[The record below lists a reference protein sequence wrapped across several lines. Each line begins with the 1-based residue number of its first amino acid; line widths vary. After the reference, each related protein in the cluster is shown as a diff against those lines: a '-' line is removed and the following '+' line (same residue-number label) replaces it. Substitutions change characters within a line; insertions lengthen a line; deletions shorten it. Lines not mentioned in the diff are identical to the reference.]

1 MEKELDKRKQF
12 WGSIQYNGAALG
24 DKLNGDPI
32 KLLKLKTMKR
42 ISHFV
47 WLRKQFYQV
56 HNLKCNEISFYV
68 LCSLSCFSG
77 YATWKKERHCWWHFT
92 KWKKNNSWHLRV
104 ECWVWEGIEKSEL
117 FSELV
122 YEKNKKMYFHSL
134 SYDSFNLLLSFTFPF
149 FSTPPSFLFLF
160 FFWVLKSEILKL
172 IFISELRHSRNALKL
187 YAKFVFACVQ
197 CFPQGQQK

>member
-1 MEKELDKRKQF
+1 MQWDF
-12 WGSIQYNGAALG
+12 F
-24 DKLNGDPI
+24 
-32 KLLKLKTMKR
+32 LLF
-42 ISHFV
+42 SA
-47 WLRKQFYQV
+47 Q
-56 HNLKCNEISFYV
+56 
-68 LCSLSCFSG
+68 SCFSG

-92 KWKKNNSWHLRV
+92 KWKKNNSWHLGV

-122 YEKNKKMYFHSL
+122 YEKKKCISTHFLMIALIFS
-134 SYDSFNLLLSFTFPF
+134 SQFTFPC
-149 FSTPPSFLFLF
+149 FSTPPSFLFLFF

-197 CFPQGQQK
+197 CFPQGQGK